1 VPEEVIEGYRLAK
14 HMATGQ
20 SSQVWEVVELSS
32 HRHFAMKL
40 LLPEKVSSPEHRRT
54 LFHEADVAQKLTHPN
69 IIRIVKVIRDQQ
81 NPCFVMEFFPA
92 GSLKARLL
100 AKQQD
105 FLRERM
111 LDLLKQAATALAFTN
126 AKGWVHRDVKP
137 DNFLANSA
145 GELRLIDFALAT
157 RVQKPSLLSKLFGKK
172 QKTMG
177 TRSYMSPE
185 QILAQPLDGRA
196 DVYSFGATCYELVT
210 GRPPFRGASSD
221 DLLKKHLREKPVEP
235 NSFNPDLTDEFSGL
249 VVRMLAKKREDRPRD
264 FHEILMALRGM
275 KVFKTDAPAKPA

>member
-1 VPEEVIEGYRLAK
+1 
-14 HMATGQ
+14 
-20 SSQVWEVVELSS
+20 
-32 HRHFAMKL
+32 
-40 LLPEKVSSPEHRRT
+40 KVSSQEHRRI

-69 IIRIVKVIRDQQ
+69 IIRIVKVIRQES

-100 AKQQD
+100 AKQSD

-111 LDLLKQAATALAFTN
+111 LELLKQAATALAFTN

-157 RVQKPSLLSKLFGKK
+157 RVQKPSLFSKLLGKK

-185 QILAQPLDGRA
+185 QILAGPIDGRA
-196 DVYSFGATCYELVT
+196 DIYSFGATCYELVT

-221 DLLKKHLREKPVEP
+221 DLLKKHLREKPVSP
-235 NSFNPDLTDEFSGL
+235 GNHNPDLTDEFSNL
-249 VVRMLAKKREDRPRD
+249 VLRMLAKKREDRPRD
-264 FHEILMALRGM
+264 FHEILMALRGL
-275 KVFKTDAPAKPA
+275 KVYKPTAPV